1 MIRINLLKQ
10 PVKKRV
16 KKRNLFPVL
25 IKFFIGSAVLF
36 IITGAGWYIW
46 RQLHKITPTQ
56 KEVTVVRDDFV
67 PSPQQGSSVVEE
79 VVRDKNDARD
89 MLRQRGMLEL
99 TYDQLG
105 PLEKINYEIHFAKN
119 VCDLLYRASPREVEF
134 KRIEVRQFVL
144 LKGEGGSNSKEK
156 VADLFRSLKREKV
169 DILPKPESQI
179 SASKTGFS
187 FTITCKVGF
196 GLNLTSPFLLSEGD
210 LPIAEDIDVLLKRI
224 VDIAVEN
231 KLRIKSGPT
240 QVAASVE
247 GKYRRVRYHMTG
259 TATYTDFVA
268 CIENLYKRQMPCA
281 FESFTLK
288 AVTKNSVLIDAGFI
302 FTTRIN

>member
-10 PVKKRV
+10 PVRKKV
-16 KKRNLFPVL
+16 KKSNLFPVL
-25 IKFFIGSAVLF
+25 IKIFIGSAVLL
-36 IITGAGWYIW
+36 IATGAGWYLW
-46 RQLHKITPTQ
+46 RQLHQITPRQ
-56 KEVTVVRDDFV
+56 KEVTVVRDDFT
-67 PSPQQGSSVVEE
+67 PSPQQGSAVVEE
-79 VVRDKNDARD
+79 VVRDKDDAGD

-119 VCDLLYRASPREVEF
+119 VCDLLYRTSPPDVEF
-134 KRIEVRQFVL
+134 KRIEVKQFVL
-144 LKGEGGSNSKEK
+144 LKGEGGSSSKEK
-156 VADLFRSLKREKV
+156 VADLFKSLKREKV

-179 SASKTGFS
+179 SASKDGFS

-196 GLNLTSPFLLSEGD
+196 GLNLTSPFLLAEGD

-224 VDIAVEN
+224 IDIAVEN

-240 QVAASVE
+240 QVAASVD
-247 GKYRRVRYHMTG
+247 GKYRRVRYQMTG
-259 TATYTDFVA
+259 TSTYADFVA
-268 CIENLYKRQMPCA
+268 CIENLYKRQLPCA

-288 AVTKNSVLIDAGFI
+288 AVSKNSVAIDAAII